1 MKEYLSKIV
10 VLSYTMNNLGVSL
23 NPYNTSGSGGQK
35 GSKNNANGGTTSTTN
50 NATYSKSSNK
60 TLNTLRQQYA
70 SIDRNSDVAGPS
82 LARRVWVKKV
92 DGNPTTIIVTPD
104 DIVDDLKQYILN
116 KFPNSIARFVDPA
129 EVVIKVDLL
138 SRLSSNSSTSAQ
150 LHPGQKKDSSL
161 MLANSAD
168 SNAIKQLAHLHV
180 QHFSSS
186 YINLEPDQNVWGILD
201 YYYPNGMTMQEAFLI
216 EFPGDH
222 QKLTLSQSISRP
234 KYSPS
239 HPSMYNNLPSSVQ
252 RSHLPIYHHP
262 KPQSYHKSSAYPPN
276 IPNPLRESSV
286 SPSTVNGRS
295 SPSISNIHKRSFSYV
310 PPHSPSM
317 QSFSYPSNNSSGS
330 SQPVLLIP
338 KNFSLATGAAK
349 NPNVGLY
356 SKRFSV
362 DDNLVHNAG
371 NGSGVPRKSVS
382 GSNLTSIG
390 IGNEAQQSIHSKPT
404 TTSPHAESD
413 REVNND
419 RPPIVSRNSNEPDSP
434 VNANNDQGRALTR
447 ANDSLKDEG
456 TKNNDQPPIVPS
468 HIISD
473 KADNPGNLNG
483 VEVSALPNKS
493 LRNLDYSKLQS
504 NLPKNS
510 KGDNKPTTEAVLPSI
525 SVLVVEDNAINQAIL
540 GAFLRKHRISYQIAK
555 NGQEAIDKW
564 RSGGFHLVLMDIQ
577 LPVKSGIEATKEIR
591 HLEKINRIGVFAQHE
606 LKNTSKNETVNESEK
621 LDLNLF
627 RSPVIIVALT
637 ASSNSSVD
645 KTNALRAGCN
655 DYLTKPVNLVWLQN
669 KITEWGC
676 MQALIDFD
684 GWKVKRSIE
693 K

>member
-1 MKEYLSKIV
+1 
-10 VLSYTMNNLGVSL
+10 MNNLGVSL
-23 NPYNTSGSGGQK
+23 TPYNSSGSGGQK
-35 GSKNNANGGTTSTTN
+35 SSKNNANGGTTAN
-50 NATYSKSSNK
+50 NATYSKPSNK
-60 TLNTLRQQYA
+60 TPSMSRQSYA
-70 SIDRNSDVAGPS
+70 SIDRSSDVAGSSP
-82 LARRVWVKKV
+82 ARRVWVKKI

-104 DIVDDLKQYILN
+104 DIVDDLKQYISN

-129 EVVIKVDLL
+129 EVLIKMDLL
-138 SRLSSNSSTSAQ
+138 SRSSSNSSASAQ
-150 LHPGQKKDSSL
+150 LHPGQKKDTSP

-168 SNAIKQLAHLHV
+168 TNTIKQLAHSHA

-222 QKLTLSQSISRP
+222 QKSSLSQSISRP

-239 HPSMYNNLPSSVQ
+239 HPSIYNNSPSSVQ
-252 RSHLPIYHHP
+252 RSHSPIYHHP

-276 IPNPLRESSV
+276 IPNPLQESSV
-286 SPSTVNGRS
+286 SPSTINGRS
-295 SPSISNIHKRSFSYV
+295 SPSISNIHKRSFSYI

-317 QSFSYPSNNSSGS
+317 SSFSYASNNSSGS

-362 DDNLVHNAG
+362 DDNLVHKAG

-390 IGNEAQQSIHSKPT
+390 IGNEARQSLNSNSATATLHG
-404 TTSPHAESD
+404 EGD

-419 RPPIVSRNSNEPDSP
+419 HPPIISRNSNEPDSP
-434 VNANNDQGRALTR
+434 MNANNDKDRTLTR
-447 ANDSLKDEG
+447 TSDSLKDEG
-456 TKNNDQPPIVPS
+456 TKNNDQHSMVPA
-468 HIISD
+468 HIIPD
-473 KADNPGNLNG
+473 KADNPRHLNG

-504 NLPKNS
+504 NLPKSS
-510 KGDNKPTTEAVLPSI
+510 KEDNKPNTEALLPSI

-655 DYLTKPVNLVWLQN
+655 DFLTKPVNLVWLQN

>member
-1 MKEYLSKIV
+1 
-10 VLSYTMNNLGVSL
+10 MNNLGVSL
-23 NPYNTSGSGGQK
+23 NSYNSGGSGAQK
-35 GSKNNANGGTTSTTN
+35 GSKNNANGGTTSTSN
-50 NATYSKSSNK
+50 NVTYSKSSNK
-60 TLNTLRQQYA
+60 TLNMLRQHHA
-70 SIDRNSDVAGPS
+70 LIDRNSDVSGSSP
-82 LARRVWVKKV
+82 ARRVWVKKV

-104 DIVDDLKQYILN
+104 DIVDDLKQYVLN

-129 EVVIKVDLL
+129 EILVKLDLV
-138 SRLSSNSSTSAQ
+138 SRLSSNSSTNAQ
-150 LHPGQKKDSSL
+150 LHLGQKKDSSL
-161 MLANSAD
+161 TLANSAD
-168 SNAIKQLAHLHV
+168 SNAIKQLTHLHA
-180 QHFSSS
+180 QHTSSS
-186 YINLEPDQNVWGILD
+186 CINLEPDQNVWTILD
-201 YYYPNGMTMQEAFLI
+201 YYYPYGMTMHEAFLI
-216 EFPGDH
+216 EFPGDN
-222 QKLTLSQSISRP
+222 QKLSLSQSISRP

-239 HPSMYNNLPSSVQ
+239 HPSVYSNLPSSVQ

-262 KPQSYHKSSAYPPN
+262 KPQSYHKSSAFPPN
-276 IPNPLRESSV
+276 ISNTLRESSV
-286 SPSTVNGRS
+286 SPSTINGRS
-295 SPSISNIHKRSFSYV
+295 SPSVSNIHKRYFSYI
-310 PPHSPSM
+310 PPNSPSM

-338 KNFSLATGAAK
+338 KNFSLATGAVK
-349 NPNVGLY
+349 NPNVGVY
-356 SKRFSV
+356 PKRFSV

-371 NGSGVPRKSVS
+371 NESDVPRKSVS

-390 IGNEAQQSIHSKPT
+390 IGNEAGQSINSKPT
-404 TTSPHAESD
+404 TASPRDESD
-413 REVNND
+413 REINNN
-419 RPPIVSRNSNEPDSP
+419 RLPIVSRNPNEPTSP
-434 VNANNDQGRALTR
+434 INVNDQDLALRET
-447 ANDSLKDEG
+447 NNSFKDEG
-456 TKNNDQPPIVPS
+456 TNNNGQLPILPA
-468 HIISD
+468 HIIPD
-473 KADNPGNLNG
+473 KADKPSSLNG
-483 VEVSALPNKS
+483 VKVSTLPDKG
-493 LRNLDYSKLQS
+493 LRTLDYSNLQS
-504 NLPKNS
+504 NLAKGS

-591 HLEKINRIGVFAQHE
+591 HLEKINKIGVFAQHE